1 MSLCAVD
8 VNRVVVTFD
17 KVNTKVIV
25 VGCIGGR
32 SVEVVMVTCIRFTA
46 GASPG
51 TRTTK
56 VARITQATTT
66 VLTVPGLLKSL
77 PSRSSV

>member
-1 MSLCAVD
+1 MYSVD
-8 VNRVVVTFD
+8 VNRVVVTFE
-17 KVNTKVIV
+17 KVNTKVMV

-32 SVEVVMVTCIRFTA
+32 SVEVVTTTLGIRFTA

-51 TRTTK
+51 RRIAKATRTTQT
-56 VARITQATTT
+56 ATT
-66 VLTVPGLLKSL
+66 VLAMTGLLKSL